1 MAAAA
6 AGATPVIVYEGLDTV
21 RGRDADLDTRF
32 LLWCKEKG
40 ILAPKLEYPFFNQ
53 DGIRGLGATC
63 DLVDGEPLVQVPE
76 DMLLTPSVAKRDPVV
91 GHIFAADDILFDDA
105 DVLLGSYLAY
115 QRSLGEGSMYAPWIA
130 VMPSHIECLPAWS
143 AAELAALQDSSLEL
157 EAKERRDSLADTA
170 NTLTAEL
177 LRRYPDC
184 LNAATFTPEVVAWGI
199 QTVSA
204 RAYGRR
210 LREAALVPMADAFNH
225 GSARVKYGMAR
236 LTPRAEA
243 AAEGEG
249 RAGEARATASAE
261 KSDATD
267 SKRVDAAASD
277 DAEAEREFPAP
288 GTRVFRIWPSNGQ
301 RYAAGQEVHNSYG
314 RRDNKHLALEYGFA
328 TLDNEWDAVLLRPGG
343 VGDVGRLAAVSVA
356 SVGGSHGKGPGGSSA
371 SAQLLTPA
379 KRTLLLRL
387 GIAAPHVYARG
398 NAWCGAQLLPF
409 FRVLACTAAE
419 EKPLAAACPATP
431 AAAASAPAGDSAEV
445 DPDDHDSA
453 LCKRLVRRARAVRH
467 AGCNRDAVG
476 GCTECAA
483 DASAA
488 SQHRPRWTGPPD
500 SDQES
505 GSEDS
510 ECDDDACVGSPGH
523 SHERKAKAPIP
534 GGPAARMLG
543 LANELRALQLAEAYL
558 ETVLRFATTSIE
570 EDEAAL
576 SGRAVAAEAD
586 SGSDAE
592 EPEGAVASGE
602 AISYRQRVALT
613 YRLTRKRIIRQQID
627 TTSAMTRV
635 VELQLQRL
643 QRIHTAS
650 VPAHY
655 LVDPVGDYVSAVG
668 DTLLAEALH
677 RLGLGGGQ
685 AGPTVAEAEADTA
698 CKGLGGKAGRTERAL
713 AAICE
718 LRRHHLT
725 CCDPAHAGL
734 PSAADAGRPL
744 AAQTLVLPG
753 ERLGAARA
761 SAPLSTAGAGPAK
774 GGSKAKKGGAK
785 RKGGS

>member
-6 AGATPVIVYEGLDTV
+6 AGSSPVLVFEGLDTV

-32 LLWCKEKG
+32 LRWCKEKG
-40 ILAPKLEYPFFNQ
+40 ILAPKLEYPFFNP
-53 DGIRGLGATC
+53 DGIRGLGARC

-76 DMLLTPSVAKRDPVV
+76 EMLLTPSVAKQDPVV

-115 QRSLGEGSMYAPWIA
+115 QRSLGEASMYAPWIA
-130 VMPSHIECLPAWS
+130 VMPTHIECLPAWS
-143 AAELAALQDSSLEL
+143 AEELGELQDPSLEL
-157 EAKERRDSLADTA
+157 EAEERRDSLADTA
-170 NTLTAEL
+170 KTLTTEL
-177 LRRYPDC
+177 LRRYPEC
-184 LNAATFTPEVVAWGI
+184 LSAATFTPEVVAWGI

-236 LTPRAEA
+236 LTQRAVGA
-243 AAEGEG
+243 ADGEG
-249 RAGEARATASAE
+249 AAGEAGASASGD
-261 KSDATD
+261 KGDA
-267 SKRVDAAASD
+267 KGPERVDAAASD
-277 DAEAEREFPAP
+277 DAEADCDSPAP

-301 RYAAGQEVHNSYG
+301 RYAAGEEVHNSYG

-343 VGDVGRLAAVSVA
+343 VGDVGRLAAVSGVSA
-356 SVGGSHGKGPGGSSA
+356 VGSGKGAAGGSSA

-379 KRTLLLRL
+379 KRALLLRL
-387 GIAAPHVYARG
+387 GIGNLHVYARG
-398 NAWCGAQLLPF
+398 NAWCGPQLLPF

-419 EKPLAAACPATP
+419 EKALAAACPAKP
-431 AAAASAPAGDSAEV
+431 PAAASAAADDSAEA
-445 DPDDHDSA
+445 DPDDHDAA

-467 AGCNRDAVG
+467 AGCSRDAVG
-476 GCTECAA
+476 GCVECAA
-483 DASAA
+483 DAAAA
-488 SQHRPRWTGPPD
+488 SEHRPRWKGPPD
-500 SDQES
+500 SDEES
-505 GSEDS
+505 GGEDS
-510 ECDDDACVGSPGH
+510 ECDGDACAGSAGH
-523 SHERKAKAPIP
+523 SHGRKAETPVP

-543 LANELRALQLAEAYL
+543 LANELRALQLAGAYL
-558 ETVLRFATTSIE
+558 ETVLRFAATSIE

-576 SGRAVAAEAD
+576 AGRAVAGEAD

-592 EPEGAVASGE
+592 DAEGAA
-602 AISYRQRVALT
+602 AIRAPISYRERVALT
-613 YRLTRKRIIRQQID
+613 YRLTRKRIILQQID
-627 TTSAMTRV
+627 TTAAMMRV

-668 DTLLAEALH
+668 DTLLAEAVH

-685 AGPTVAEAEADTA
+685 ACPTVAEAEQDTA
-698 CKGLGGKAGRTERAL
+698 SKGLGEKAGRTERAL

-718 LRRHHLT
+718 LRHHHIT

-744 AAQTLVLPG
+744 VQTLVLPG
-753 ERLGAARA
+753 ERLGTAKASA
-761 SAPLSTAGAGPAK
+761 SAPTAGAGAAK
-774 GGSKAKKGGAK
+774 GGKAKRGGAM

>member
-6 AGATPVIVYEGLDTV
+6 AGASPVIVYEGLDTV

-32 LLWCKEKG
+32 LRWCKEKG
-40 ILAPKLEYPFFNQ
+40 ILAPKLEYPFFNP

-76 DMLLTPSVAKRDPVV
+76 EMLLTPSVAKRDPVV

-115 QRSLGEGSMYAPWIA
+115 QRSLGEASMYAPWIA
-130 VMPSHIECLPAWS
+130 VMPTHIECLPAWS
-143 AAELAALQDSSLEL
+143 AEELGELQDPSLEL
-157 EAKERRDSLADTA
+157 EAEERRDSLADTA
-170 NTLTAEL
+170 KTLTAEL
-177 LRRYPDC
+177 LRRYPEC

-243 AAEGEG
+243 AAGREGA
-249 RAGEARATASAE
+249 AGETGASAAAE
-261 KSDATD
+261 KSDATGPT
-267 SKRVDAAASD
+267 RVDDAASD
-277 DAEAEREFPAP
+277 DAESDSDSPAP

-301 RYAAGQEVHNSYG
+301 RYAKGEEVHNSYG
-314 RRDNKHLALEYGFA
+314 RRDNKHLMLEYGFA
-328 TLDNEWDAVLLRPGG
+328 TLGNEWDAVLLRPGG
-343 VGDVGRLAAVSVA
+343 VGDVGRLAAVSSSFVGGGSGKGAAGSAA
-356 SVGGSHGKGPGGSSA
+356 SV
-371 SAQLLTPA
+371 QLLTPA

-387 GIAAPHVYARG
+387 GIANPHVHARD
-398 NAWCGAQLLPF
+398 NAWCGPQLLPF

-419 EKPLAAACPATP
+419 EKALAAASPAKP
-431 AAAASAPAGDSAEV
+431 SAAAGAAADDSAEA
-445 DPDDHDSA
+445 DPDDHDAA

-483 DASAA
+483 DAAAA
-488 SQHRPRWTGPPD
+488 SEHRPRWTGPPD
-500 SDQES
+500 SDEES
-505 GSEDS
+505 GSEDGD
-510 ECDDDACVGSPGH
+510 CDGDACAGSAGH
-523 SHERKAKAPIP
+523 SHGRKAEASIP

-558 ETVLRFATTSIE
+558 ETVLRFAATSIE

-576 SGRAVAAEAD
+576 TGHPAAAEAD

-592 EPEGAVASGE
+592 EAAGAAAIRE
-602 AISYRQRVALT
+602 PISYRERVALT

-627 TTSAMTRV
+627 TTAAMTRV
-635 VELQLQRL
+635 VELQRQRL
-643 QRIHTAS
+643 QRMHSAS

-655 LVDPVGDYVSAVG
+655 LIDPVGDYVSAVG
-668 DTLLAEALH
+668 DTLLAEAVH

-685 AGPTVAEAEADTA
+685 AAPTAAEAEKDTA
-698 CKGLGGKAGRTERAL
+698 RKGLSGKAGRTERAL

-718 LRRHHLT
+718 LRRHHT
-725 CCDPAHAGL
+725 SCCDPAHAGL

-744 AAQTLVLPG
+744 AQALVLPG
-753 ERLGAARA
+753 QRLGAA
-761 SAPLSTAGAGPAK
+761 SAIAPVPTSGAGAAK
-774 GGSKAKKGGAK
+774 GGKAKKGGAK